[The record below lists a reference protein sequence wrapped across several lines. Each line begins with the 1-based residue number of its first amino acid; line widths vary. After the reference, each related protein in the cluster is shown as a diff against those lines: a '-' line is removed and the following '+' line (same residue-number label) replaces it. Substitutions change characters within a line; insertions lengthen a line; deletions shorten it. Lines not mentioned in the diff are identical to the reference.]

1 MIDKKALI
9 EAVARK
15 LNVGDTEAK
24 SVVNEIVA
32 ELVSPAI
39 FARPGEEVGF
49 INDNHCTNNCKEELA
64 LRDSKR

>member
-15 LNVGDTEAK
+15 LNVGDAQAQ

-32 ELVSPAI
+32 ELVSPAV
-39 FARPGEEVGF
+39 FARPGEKVGF

-64 LRDSKR
+64 LRDARR